1 MSGLIEVL
9 NKLQAANVRRDK
21 AAILALV
28 TADVE
33 YHFHVGTPPLIGFE
47 GISKFLDRYW
57 GMASELVWRIDHHA
71 ENGDKLLVEGY
82 EEFVNTKTGQKVAH
96 PYMGIFEIR
105 DGKIAKWRD
114 YFEKDPPAPAAAAAP
129 AAR

>member
-28 TADVE
+28 TPDVE
-33 YHFHVGTPPLIGFE
+33 YHFHVGTKPLVGVE

-57 GMASELVWRIDHHA
+57 AMASELVWRIDHHA

-82 EEFVNTKTGQKVAH
+82 EEFVDTNTGKKVAH

-114 YFEKDPPAPAAAAAP
+114 YFEKDPPPPAAP